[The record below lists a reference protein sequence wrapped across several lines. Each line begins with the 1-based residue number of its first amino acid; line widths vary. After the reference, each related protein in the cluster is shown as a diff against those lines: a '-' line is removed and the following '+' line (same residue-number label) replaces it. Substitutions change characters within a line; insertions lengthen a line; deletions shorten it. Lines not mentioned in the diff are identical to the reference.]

1 MSEAPSGEWA
11 LRGCIGSVTAAELLQ
26 VQERVVIDLRSPGEH
41 EEDQIP
47 GSVNLPLFGDEERAL
62 VGLLYKSQSPDAAFL
77 RGIELVRPRLVR
89 LVEEIC
95 SLAREPLPAGDPL
108 SVFEAL
114 TRQGM
119 AALEGQLELQRV
131 PALPHKPLVIHCWRG
146 GLRSRSVVALLNSLG
161 ITRAVVLE
169 GGYRAWRSV
178 LVERIE
184 RWEPP
189 PIFVLR
195 GLTGVGKSLVL
206 RAIEAERP
214 GWTLDLEALAGH
226 RSSMLGAIGL
236 QPVSQKRFESRLAQ
250 RLEQL
255 RGPCVV
261 MEGESRKVGDRII
274 PVHIFAAL
282 ESGSAIELHAPL
294 EKRLRILR
302 EDYLATPAHLPALA
316 EAIRRLEP
324 RLNLP
329 EEERDLAAKLLA
341 GAIDQVTEILL
352 QRHYD
357 PLYRHAERGKKYQL
371 RIDSSD
377 PRAAGREVLRW
388 IESALR

>member
-1 MSEAPSGEWA
+1 
-11 LRGCIGSVTAAELLQ
+11 
-26 VQERVVIDLRSPGEH
+26 
-41 EEDQIP
+41 
-47 GSVNLPLFGDEERAL
+47 
-62 VGLLYKSQSPDAAFL
+62 
-77 RGIELVRPRLVR
+77 
-89 LVEEIC
+89 
-95 SLAREPLPAGDPL
+95 
-108 SVFEAL
+108 
-114 TRQGM
+114 
-119 AALEGQLELQRV
+119 
-131 PALPHKPLVIHCWRG
+131 
-146 GLRSRSVVALLNSLG
+146 
-161 ITRAVVLE
+161 
-169 GGYRAWRSV
+169 
-178 LVERIE
+178 
-184 RWEPP
+184 
-189 PIFVLR
+189 
-195 GLTGVGKSLVL
+195 
-206 RAIEAERP
+206 
-214 GWTLDLEALAGH
+214 
-226 RSSMLGAIGL
+226 
-236 QPVSQKRFESRLAQ
+236 
-250 RLEQL
+250 
-255 RGPCVV
+255 